1 MPDGPEQAA
10 LALQLFGKS
19 GLELIP
25 LLNSGSDGIKQMTDR
40 ARELGLVFDNDAG
53 AKADEF
59 NDKLDELKGAAT
71 GLATQVAI
79 ELLPELIRLVD
90 WFREN
95 YTEGARLAETAKI
108 IARAFEVAGN
118 TFAIFSD
125 HVQKL
130 TAVFAFGAAQAT
142 AYYDAVK
149 ALGSLDFSGAA
160 DAGARARQNQD
171 ALLSSLTY
179 QSTGPVQSGTTSRG
193 ARGARGLGGSR
204 STGSGRD
211 YMSAARSLQ
220 TAIPK
225 SAKAGGSKKDNSEE
239 EALRAAEKAARDYQ
253 AAISDLNGV
262 LDEQARL
269 TGGELT
275 EAAFKYKD
283 AMMQI
288 QQSEDE
294 LTRLGKLDAE
304 TSAAIAQARDQAT
317 EAYNKQV
324 EAIQAQKT
332 PAQELLADLQEEL
345 KLLGMTNLEREKAI
359 ALRHAN
365 ADAASV
371 EGIAIS

>member
-1 MPDGPEQAA
+1 MVKEFADVFKALPDGPEQAA

-40 ARELGLVFDNDAG
+40 ARDLGLVFDNDAG

-59 NDKLDELKGAAT
+59 NDKLDELKGAAS

-160 DAGARARQNQD
+160 DAGARAR
-171 ALLSSLTY
+171 
-179 QSTGPVQSGTTSRG
+179 
-193 ARGARGLGGSR
+193 
-204 STGSGRD
+204 
-211 YMSAARSLQ
+211 
-220 TAIPK
+220 
-225 SAKAGGSKKDNSEE
+225 
-239 EALRAAEKAARDYQ
+239 
-253 AAISDLNGV
+253 
-262 LDEQARL
+262 
-269 TGGELT
+269 
-275 EAAFKYKD
+275 
-283 AMMQI
+283 
-288 QQSEDE
+288 
-294 LTRLGKLDAE
+294 
-304 TSAAIAQARDQAT
+304 
-317 EAYNKQV
+317 
-324 EAIQAQKT
+324 
-332 PAQELLADLQEEL
+332 
-345 KLLGMTNLEREKAI
+345 
-359 ALRHAN
+359 
-365 ADAASV
+365 
-371 EGIAIS
+371 